1 MHRLTIARTFAL
13 AALSA
18 LALFVTP
25 VGASAQER
33 AVSASSIGPVIAPVG
48 VVRADAES
56 DSRTLHIQNAGPN
69 NRNVIWMIVGGGMLV
84 GGSIIGDDVGTIISV
99 TGLVIGLVGL
109 FRFLQ

>member
-1 MHRLTIARTFAL
+1 MIRTTLLRTFAL

-18 LALFVTP
+18 VAVFVTP
-25 VGASAQER
+25 VAAMAQER
-33 AVSASSIGPVIAPVG
+33 AASASSIGPVIAPVG
-48 VVRADAES
+48 VVRAES
-56 DSRTLHIQNAGPN
+56 DARTVHIQNDGPN

-109 FRFLQ
+109 YRFLR